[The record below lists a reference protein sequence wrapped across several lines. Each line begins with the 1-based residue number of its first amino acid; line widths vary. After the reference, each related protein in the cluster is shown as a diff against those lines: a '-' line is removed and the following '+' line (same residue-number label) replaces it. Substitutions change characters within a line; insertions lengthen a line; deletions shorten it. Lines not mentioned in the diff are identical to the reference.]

1 MDTPTVPFV
10 DMDRQGQNH
19 KKKQAMHQIS
29 PQQSK
34 LFYQFPCLQDTDYG
48 WTNGQTKKVITIG
61 ISMPYFP
68 TSESDKAE
76 QVVVT
81 LPIKQQKWQTLQKA
95 LS

>member
-34 LFYQFPCLQDTDYG
+34 LFY
-48 WTNGQTKKVITIG
+48 
-61 ISMPYFP
+61 
-68 TSESDKAE
+68 
-76 QVVVT
+76 
-81 LPIKQQKWQTLQKA
+81 
-95 LS
+95 